1 MIYVSV
7 IHVSVSLSQYMCLC
21 ACLIWVISIA
31 MFFLF
36 PESFTESLLARHC
49 QKTNLLIFGGSS
61 FLFSITFDI
70 FKLSFVFPYLIF
82 LLRDVRF
89 LMCLPGDVPS
99 SFSFSSAGNPEP
111 KKILLGRRVH
121 QNNFL

>member
-49 QKTNLLIFGGSS
+49 QKTNLLTFLGSS
-61 FLFSITFDI
+61 FFTPNISLAPGVDCSRKASAASVDIATEAFSKYFAL
-70 FKLSFVFPYLIF
+70 KES
-82 LLRDVRF
+82 
-89 LMCLPGDVPS
+89 
-99 SFSFSSAGNPEP
+99 
-111 KKILLGRRVH
+111 
-121 QNNFL
+121 